1 MSYLELQP
9 REDRMRLVR
18 LSSGVVPPIYGRV
31 GVGLGQAETPAIT
44 TLPWEI
50 EKIPTRAETKEARMG
65 KLVTWLGIIGGT
77 LGVILSWREF
87 RRRR

>member
-1 MSYLELQP
+1 MQ
-9 REDRMRLVR
+9 LVR
-18 LSSGVVPPIYGRV
+18 LSSGVVPPIYGR
-31 GVGLGQAETPAIT
+31 VGLGQAETPAIT

-50 EKIPTRAETKEARMG
+50 EQSPTRIQAQAEAREARMG
-65 KLVTWLGIIGGT
+65 KLITWLGIIGGT